1 MNRKKFNLS
10 LLLVWM
16 LACSV
21 GWSASSARIFVGE
34 GNGLYAQGNFNEALN
49 RYDQA
54 LTENPQAVQAKFNKA
69 NCYLRLEDIDQ
80 AKNLYRE
87 VAVESRDMSLVEKA
101 KYNLGN
107 TLFQEGLKQQDSD
120 LQKSIEGLKD
130 AIVQWQAT
138 LELNESN
145 SKAGKNIEVARLM
158 IKDLMDQL
166 KNQQQHPNQP
176 QDPNQSQDP
185 QQQNQQRD
193 QTAQDP
199 NQAQNQQPSDADP
212 NEPDPSQDPNQPQP
226 SPQQEDPN
234 QSQEPQPQ
242 PEDARDMEQDMTAQR
257 ILDKEQRQ
265 NRERQQRRRVQ
276 NRKVKRD
283 W

>member
-1 MNRKKFNLS
+1 
-10 LLLVWM
+10 M
-16 LACSV
+16 LAGSV

-54 LTENPQAVQAKFNKA
+54 LTENPKAVQAKFNKA

-87 VAVESRDMSLVEKA
+87 VAVESKDMSLVEKA

-120 LQKSIEGLKD
+120 LQKSVEGLKD

-158 IKDLMDQL
+158 IKDIMDQI
-166 KNQQQHPNQP
+166 KKQQEQQDPNQP

-185 QQQNQQRD
+185 QQQNQQQD
-193 QTAQDP
+193 QNAQDP
-199 NQAQNQQPSDADP
+199 NQTESQQQDP
-212 NEPDPSQDPNQPQP
+212 NEQDPSQDPNQPEPSQP
-226 SPQQEDPN
+226 QEDPN
-234 QSQEPQPQ
+234 QSPEPQPEPDSQ
-242 PEDARDMEQDMTAQR
+242 QDMEQDMTAQR

>member
-1 MNRKKFNLS
+1 MNRREYNPS
-10 LLLVWM
+10 LLLVSL

-21 GWSASSARIFVGE
+21 GWSAPTARRIVGE

-49 RYDQA
+49 RYEQA

-69 NCYLRLEDIDQ
+69 NCYLRLEDMGQ
-80 AKNLYRE
+80 AKTLYRE
-87 VAVESRDMSLVEKA
+87 VAAESKDMSLVEKA

-120 LQKSIEGLKD
+120 LQKSVEGMKD

-138 LELNESN
+138 LELNERN
-145 SKAGKNIEVARLM
+145 SRAGKNIEVARLM
-158 IKDLMDQL
+158 IKDIMDQI
-166 KNQQQHPNQP
+166 KKQQEQQDPNRP
-176 QDPNQSQDP
+176 QDPNQAPNP
-185 QQQNQQRD
+185 QQQNPQD
-193 QTAQDP
+193 QNAQDP
-199 NQAQNQQPSDADP
+199 NQSPQPSDA
-212 NEPDPSQDPNQPQP
+212 EPDPSQDPNQPQP

-234 QSQEPQPQ
+234 PSQEPQSP
-242 PEDARDMEQDMTAQR
+242 PENPRDMEQDMTAQR

>member
-1 MNRKKFNLS
+1 MNRKEFEPC

-21 GWSASSARIFVGE
+21 GWSAPSARIFVGE

-54 LTENPQAVQAKFNKA
+54 LTEDPKAVQAKFNKA
-69 NCYLRLEDIDQ
+69 NCYLRLGDIDQ
-80 AKNLYRE
+80 AKNLYRQ
-87 VAVESRDMSLVEKA
+87 VAVESKDMSLVERA

-120 LQKSIEGLKD
+120 LQKSVEGLKD

-145 SKAGKNIEVARLM
+145 GKAGKNIEVARLM
-158 IKDLMDQL
+158 IKDIMDQI
-166 KNQQQHPNQP
+166 KKQQEQQDPNQP
-176 QDPNQSQDP
+176 QDPNQSPNP
-185 QQQNQQRD
+185 QQQGTQQD
-193 QTAQDP
+193 ENAQDP
-199 NQAQNQQPSDADP
+199 NQTQSQQPSDA
-212 NEPDPSQDPNQPQP
+212 EQDPSQDPNQPQP

-234 QSQEPQPQ
+234 QSQEPQSQ
-242 PEDARDMEQDMTAQR
+242 PENPRDMEQDMTAQR

-265 NRERQQRRRVQ
+265 NRARRQRRRMQ
-276 NRKVKRD
+276 NRKVIRD